1 MWPNVVSSERKWS
14 TEKLFLYSL
23 FLCKPWQENHY
34 TLKIQFILPAMVGI
48 LHLFEN
54 FPLFLAEI
62 KKKGKKAGMETN
74 LRQRQSEHWLCR
86 KCKGYRIYASR
97 ESVKWMK

>member
-62 KKKGKKAGMETN
+62 KKKEKKQEWKQICDKDNQSTGCAGSARAT
-74 LRQRQSEHWLCR
+74 
-86 KCKGYRIYASR
+86 GYTRVGSQ
-97 ESVKWMK
+97 